1 MVIITTAFT
10 ADGKERPTPLGAALS
25 ESADDRPRVFVHI
38 ENLAAVP
45 PETIAGA
52 RDELAHVFDTAGIRV
67 DTSAEPDHDRC
78 ALQLTVHVVLLA
90 GDRADRF
97 IRKEHVKRKALAQA
111 NSDARRVYVFTDRI
125 GPAVDRHAVG
135 RGDALGLVIAH
146 ELGHVLLP
154 ARDHARTGI
163 MQANYNVHLS
173 YRLKFSAEESAA
185 MRAFIAAA
193 QGTRAAA
200 GSEDP
205 PTK

>member
-1 MVIITTAFT
+1 MVIMATALT
-10 ADGKERPTPLGAALS
+10 ADGKEPTRLGALS

-38 ENLAAVP
+38 ENLAALP

-52 RDELAHVFDTAGIRV
+52 RDELAHVYDAAGIHV
-67 DTSAEPDHDRC
+67 ETSADPDHDHC
-78 ALQLTVHVVLLA
+78 AHQLTVHVVLLG

-111 NSDARRVYVFTDRI
+111 NSDARRVYVFSDRV
-125 GPAVDRHAVG
+125 GPAVDHHAVA

-163 MQANYNVHLS
+163 MQANYNVYFS
-173 YRLKFSAEESAA
+173 YRLKFTTEESVA

-193 QGTRAAA
+193 
-200 GSEDP
+200 
-205 PTK
+205 K

>member
-1 MVIITTAFT
+1 MVIVATAFT
-10 ADGKERPTPLGAALS
+10 ADGKERPTPLGAGLS
-25 ESADDRPRVFVHI
+25 GSADDRPSVVVHI

-52 RDELAHVFDTAGIRV
+52 RDELAHVYDAAGIRV
-67 DTSAEPDHDRC
+67 ETSAEPDHDQC
-78 ALQLTVHVVLLA
+78 AHQLTVHVVLL
-90 GDRADRF
+90 GGERADRF
-97 IRKEHVKRKALAQA
+97 IRRERVNRRALAQA
-111 NSDARRVYVFTDRI
+111 NSDARRVYVFTDRV

-163 MQANYNVHLS
+163 MQANYNVYFS
-173 YRLKFSAEESAA
+173 YRLKFTAEESTA

-193 QGTRAAA
+193 R
-200 GSEDP
+200 
-205 PTK
+205 

>member
-1 MVIITTAFT
+1 MVIMATALT
-10 ADGKERPTPLGAALS
+10 ADGKEQS
-25 ESADDRPRVFVHI
+25 DDRPRVFVHI
-38 ENLAAVP
+38 ENLAALP

-52 RDELAHVFDTAGIRV
+52 RDELAHVFDAAGIHV
-67 DTSAEPDHDRC
+67 ETSADPDHDQC
-78 ALQLTVHVVLLA
+78 AHQLTVHVVLLG

-111 NSDARRVYVFTDRI
+111 NSDARRVYVFSDRV
-125 GPAVDRHAVG
+125 GPAVDHHAVG

-163 MQANYNVHLS
+163 MQANYNVYFS
-173 YRLKFSAEESAA
+173 YRLKFTTEESAA

-193 QGTRAAA
+193 R
-200 GSEDP
+200 
-205 PTK
+205 